1 MGVPG
6 EFSHVVRTHKMLYPS
21 LLFLNP
27 ARPGTAAAKMDI
39 YLPAC
44 SDDALSRPLN
54 SWPRLSHFPRRGISY
69 RGKGEEY
76 GGGRGGLR
84 SSGGMKHVGMTVWRD
99 TQGTASKPRPEAERY
114 TGSRLSVVISSFIQ
128 YTSTRPPGP
137 IPMKKKQRLQWV
149 GRKYSESE
157 YPRAGLMSV

>member
-27 ARPGTAAAKMDI
+27 ARPGAVAAKSDI

-44 SDDALSRPLN
+44 SDDVLSCPLN
-54 SWPRLSHFPRRGISY
+54 SWPRMSHFPRRGISY
-69 RGKGEEY
+69 RGKGQAH

-84 SSGGMKHVGMTVWRD
+84 SSGGMEHVGMTVWRD
-99 TQGTASKPRPEAERY
+99 TQGIASQGLRLRDTLGP
-114 TGSRLSVVISSFIQ
+114 GSPLSSLRLSGTHLRV
-128 YTSTRPPGP
+128 
-137 IPMKKKQRLQWV
+137 LQDQ
-149 GRKYSESE
+149 SQ
-157 YPRAGLMSV
+157 